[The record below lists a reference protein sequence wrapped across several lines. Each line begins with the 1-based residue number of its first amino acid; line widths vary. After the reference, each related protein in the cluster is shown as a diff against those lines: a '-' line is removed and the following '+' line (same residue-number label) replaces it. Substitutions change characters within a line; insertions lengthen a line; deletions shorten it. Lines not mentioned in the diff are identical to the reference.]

1 MLYNLIKERM
11 MRTPSQVIIEGQ
23 RALSFEDVIKQSE
36 EIGKRIRGDKYGLLC
51 NSCIDSVV
59 YLLAC
64 LYSHITVVPLSIQYG
79 QKHIDSIIKAID
91 INNLITDKGIIG
103 SSKTEEE
110 SDYLSD
116 VALIMCTSGTTGVPK
131 GAMITEDNLL
141 TNLTDIDEYFKIDK
155 SDSILIARPIYHCA
169 VLTGELLISLIKG
182 VRIVFLSEG
191 FVPVNVM
198 KRISEDKIS
207 VLCGTPTLF
216 YHLSLLNNKSSEK
229 RQLKTIAVSGECMT
243 ADVAVKMRNAFPD
256 ANIYNVYGLTE
267 ASPRVSYLPPEEF
280 DSNPTSVGIPL
291 SSLQV
296 KVEEN
301 ELCVRGKSVMK
312 GYYRNSEKTNK
323 AIVDGWLHTGDVAEV
338 DENHR
343 IYIKCRKDN
352 MIIRAGMNIYPQEIE
367 NALKTSSQIK
377 DVLAFGMKK
386 DTVGEKIVVRV
397 VSELSKPE
405 IYSVCKEKL
414 PLYELPDEI
423 EIVDSIPRN
432 ASGKVIRN
440 ASLN

>member
-1 MLYNLIKERM
+1 
-11 MRTPSQVIIEGQ
+11 
-23 RALSFEDVIKQSE
+23 
-36 EIGKRIRGDKYGLLC
+36 
-51 NSCIDSVV
+51 
-59 YLLAC
+59 
-64 LYSHITVVPLSIQYG
+64 
-79 QKHIDSIIKAID
+79 
-91 INNLITDKGIIG
+91 
-103 SSKTEEE
+103 
-110 SDYLSD
+110 
-116 VALIMCTSGTTGVPK
+116 
-131 GAMITEDNLL
+131 
-141 TNLTDIDEYFKIDK
+141 
-155 SDSILIARPIYHCA
+155 
-169 VLTGELLISLIKG
+169 
-182 VRIVFLSEG
+182 
-191 FVPVNVM
+191 
-198 KRISEDKIS
+198 
-207 VLCGTPTLF
+207 
-216 YHLSLLNNKSSEK
+216 
-229 RQLKTIAVSGECMT
+229 
-243 ADVAVKMRNAFPD
+243 
-256 ANIYNVYGLTE
+256 
-267 ASPRVSYLPPEEF
+267 
-280 DSNPTSVGIPL
+280 
-291 SSLQV
+291 
-296 KVEEN
+296 
-301 ELCVRGKSVMK
+301 MK